1 VFSED
6 LFKVPGRLRAFVL
19 EDRDLHGSCTDP
31 GVPSR

>member
-6 LFKVPGRLRAFVL
+6 LLKVPGRFGGLVL
-19 EDRDLHGSCTDP
+19 EDRNLHGSCTDP